1 VEWVRELD
9 WQALDRVHRRSV
21 GAQGGLGLS
30 RNEIR
35 WEWTLR
41 QASHIFLVGPADDP
55 RGYLISRFVKPEGSN
70 DHFRYRLEVLEMDW
84 VGPEALRALLGFLSS
99 QRDQVQEVVVSLP
112 INLELEMI
120 LRDPVTPGASELPGS
135 LTAGPTVA
143 YGAMLR
149 LEDPEAAFA
158 GRPYAGT
165 GSSKDRLTL
174 RVTTSDPLRE
184 GAAISF
190 QAELG
195 GADGHPSRKAAA
207 GSARLDCGLA
217 TLAAI
222 WAAALPVSRA
232 VELGLAKVDPESA
245 VPTLDRLLWAPPPW
259 IVEKF

>member
-1 VEWVRELD
+1 
-9 WQALDRVHRRSV
+9 
-21 GAQGGLGLS
+21 
-30 RNEIR
+30 
-35 WEWTLR
+35 
-41 QASHIFLVGPADDP
+41 
-55 RGYLISRFVKPEGSN
+55 
-70 DHFRYRLEVLEMDW
+70 
-84 VGPEALRALLGFLSS
+84 
-99 QRDQVQEVVVSLP
+99 
-112 INLELEMI
+112 
-120 LRDPVTPGASELPGS
+120 
-135 LTAGPTVA
+135 
-143 YGAMLR
+143 MLR